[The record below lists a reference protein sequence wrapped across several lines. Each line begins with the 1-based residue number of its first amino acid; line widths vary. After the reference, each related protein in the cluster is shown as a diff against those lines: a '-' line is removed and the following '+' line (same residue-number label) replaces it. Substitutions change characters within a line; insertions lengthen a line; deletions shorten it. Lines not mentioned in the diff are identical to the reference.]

1 LLNNLFYFKLILK
14 LTKSMQENTTYQPQ
28 SRPLFITVL
37 CIIAFVHVG
46 LSIVLGLF
54 STIASSIPS
63 AFRAIPYLEDISGMA
78 ATLGGLL
85 FSGVSLMLAII
96 AFFGIIQIWN
106 MLKIGFWTFSISMIL
121 FLIAPFVIL
130 NLSFNWIFYI
140 TLPNLIII
148 PILILL
154 FAFNLNRLRA

>member
-1 LLNNLFYFKLILK
+1 
-14 LTKSMQENTTYQPQ
+14 MEENTTHQPQ
-28 SRPLFITVL
+28 HRPLFITVL
-37 CIIAFVHVG
+37 CVIAFVHVG
-46 LSIVLGLF
+46 LSIIIGLF
-54 STIASSIPS
+54 STIASGIPS

-78 ATLGGLL
+78 ATIGGLL
-85 FSGVSLMLAII
+85 FSGVSLLLAII

-130 NLSFNWIFYI
+130 NLSFNWILYI
-140 TLPNLIII
+140 TLPNLIIV

-154 FAFNLNRLRA
+154 FGLNYKKLN